1 MHKGT
6 ILHFNLQWLFFR
18 NRVGGATLITSRHVE
33 IFLQK
38 KARSVYNIT
47 KKEQLWR
54 FTSHSIRLGACM
66 LLHKNNCTSEFIKV
80 RLQWR
85 SDAFL
90 TYLRKI
96 IKFASLHNMA
106 SNNSELNL
114 LHLKTKTKIAFSLLQ
129 CSVLIC
135 QRIFDENNM
144 FGFCEIDVAFYV
156 IFLFSHCSDLWPI
169 VCMMSNV
176 VTLGVCVWHH
186 TFVRCAGITVHHSV
200 RESGQHAVH
209 VVLKLRFI
217 FCKLH
222 I

>member
-1 MHKGT
+1 
-6 ILHFNLQWLFFR
+6 
-18 NRVGGATLITSRHVE
+18 
-33 IFLQK
+33 
-38 KARSVYNIT
+38 
-47 KKEQLWR
+47 
-54 FTSHSIRLGACM
+54 M

-90 TYLRKI
+90 MYLRNT

-176 VTLGVCVWHH
+176 VTLGVCV
-186 TFVRCAGITVHHSV
+186 
-200 RESGQHAVH
+200 
-209 VVLKLRFI
+209 
-217 FCKLH
+217 
-222 I
+222 